1 MNRDINIV
9 EHIIIHCKRII
20 EKTDCV
26 SKEDFLSNKDLTDI
40 VCFNYLQAGELVKLL
55 SNNYREQY
63 LPSSLS
69 KIAGLR
75 DKIAHGYKSI
85 DFELLYKFSKD
96 DVFKLLEICEKSL
109 IVLKR
114 K

>member
-20 EKTDCV
+20 EKTDNI
-26 SKEDFLSNKDLTDI
+26 SKDEFLTNKDITDI

-55 SNNYREQY
+55 SMSYREKY
-63 LPSSLS
+63 LPGALS

-75 DKIAHGYKSI
+75 DKIAHGYESI
-85 DFELLYKFSKD
+85 DFDLLFEFSKTR
-96 DVFKLLEICEKSL
+96 VFVLLNACEKSL
-109 IVLKR
+109 KDLK
-114 K
+114 